1 MRGLEKLDEMVFRVI
16 ESIATGKDITAED
29 IEYAARDLYPEHA
42 ILIIT
47 VIKNKPEFMELWG
60 RKPTVDEM
68 HMAVVEALPKDYTKQ
83 HFAEVSQRLFP
94 DRWGQVVELE
104 EKESTD

>member
-1 MRGLEKLDEMVFRVI
+1 MRGLEKLDEMVFHVI
-16 ESIATGKDITAED
+16 ESVATGKDITAED

-60 RKPTVDEM
+60 RKPTLDEM
-68 HMAVVEALPKDYTKQ
+68 SMAVIEALPKDYTKVE
-83 HFAEVSQRLFP
+83 FRETAKKLFP
-94 DRWGQVVELE
+94 EDWE
-104 EKESTD
+104 EILQKL